1 MRGERK
7 LGAAPERPCITWGQ
21 PQLCPPHHYTL
32 LGLCPVHRSE
42 NPMDNLSFVSHS
54 HPPRLFISHCISL
67 FLRFH
72 EPSAKWLHTINELG
86 VTDPNLRLTPSRMFP
101 LLSPPPFF
109 SASIARSLSSKS
121 QWQVG
126 KSVGGR
132 RGLSR
137 ECGSRTGA
145 QLHLGRR
152 LRPRSWA
159 GRPCHGRGCGRI

>member
-1 MRGERK
+1 MIPQERGGKHGVLQKKSICKGPRMRGERK

-101 LLSPPPFF
+101 LGIFIGSEDMCGQSMLF
-109 SASIARSLSSKS
+109 SDL
-121 QWQVG
+121 
-126 KSVGGR
+126 
-132 RGLSR
+132 
-137 ECGSRTGA
+137 
-145 QLHLGRR
+145 
-152 LRPRSWA
+152 
-159 GRPCHGRGCGRI
+159 